1 MSKTL
6 SAAALALALAACASK
21 PPQPHGSPFPINPIN
36 PPGQQASAEGGRHV
50 V

>member
-6 SAAALALALAACASK
+6 SAAALVLALAACASK
-21 PPQPHGSPFPINPIN
+21 PPQPHGSPFPINP
-36 PPGQQASAEGGRHV
+36 PGQQASAEGGRHV